1 MTPDDYLGPEAAS
14 RLVIDAMLTAS
25 GWVVQ
30 DFKMIALGVARGVAV
45 REYPMAAGHG
55 TADYLLF
62 VDGGAVGVV
71 EAKKAG
77 TTLIGVEWQS
87 NKYGTG
93 IPDKL
98 EVRCSPLPF
107 LYESTG
113 VETRFTCRLDP
124 EPASRPMF
132 SFHRPETLAG
142 WLDEWTE
149 NPHSATLR
157 QRLINKLAPL
167 PAETPWLWDAQQRA
181 IRNLE
186 SSMQLFKPRALI
198 QMATGSGK
206 TYTAAN
212 VAYRLIKDAGAKRI
226 LFLVDRSNL
235 GTQTLKEFQ
244 HFTTPDDGRKFSE
257 LYNLQQLTSNTIDPV
272 AKVTIS
278 TIQRLYSI
286 MRGEEDLDPEVDE
299 RGSFD
304 IEPSRPVEVSY
315 ASALPVEFYDVIIID
330 ECHRSIFGVWRQVLE
345 YFDAF
350 QIGLTATPGAQAFGY
365 FNQNLV
371 MEYPRE
377 QAVADGVNVDFDVY
391 RIRTEITEQGST
403 VEAGY
408 FGKFRD
414 RETRAV
420 RMQKLDQDFDYEAT
434 TVGTSVISLD
444 QIRTIVQTFKE
455 KLPEI
460 FPKRGEVPKTL
471 VFARSDAHA
480 DDIVQVVRE
489 EFGKGNDF
497 AVKITSKAGHAAQL
511 LSDFRNTYNP
521 RVAVTVD
528 MIATG
533 TDVPAVEC
541 LLFMRIV
548 KSRNYFEQMKGR
560 GSRIIGRDD
569 LQARTPSADVK
580 DRFVIV
586 DAVGATETDL
596 NENQPLERRITVP
609 LDKLLMRVATGAYD
623 DDDVSSIASR
633 LARLSTQ
640 LTEPE
645 QKRIEDI
652 AGAPI
657 LEVIHGLV
665 AAIDPDVRLEAAQA
679 ATGQDDP
686 GPEAVALATKQL
698 LAAAVKPIADNPK
711 LREELVAIRQAHD
724 QFIDEISVDVVL
736 SAEYSLE
743 ATEKARHTVESWEQ
757 FIRDHR
763 DDITALQI
771 LYNQPYGSKDLNFR
785 EIKELAQAIERPPHN
800 WTPDRL
806 WDAYGAV
813 QADKV
818 RGTGQRLLT
827 DLVSLVRH
835 ALDPDGE
842 LVPFPEIVAE
852 RYSAWIEEQAA
863 VGRIF
868 TDDQRV
874 WLDRIRDHIA
884 ASLRITPEDFEYAP
898 FNQYGGLGGAYA
910 ALGDDLEAVMNE
922 LNEALVS

>member
-30 DFKMIALGVARGVAV
+30 DFKKIALGVARGVAV

-142 WLDEWTE
+142 GLDEWSHD
-149 NPHSATLR
+149 PQSATLR
-157 QRLINKLAPL
+157 QRLVHQLDPL

-299 RGSFD
+299 HGSFE

-391 RIRTEITEQGST
+391 RIRTEIAEHGST

-420 RMQKLDQDFDYEAT
+420 RMEKLDKDFDYEAT
-434 TVGTSVISLD
+434 SVGTSVIAVD
-444 QIRTIVQTFKE
+444 QIRTIIQTFKE

-460 FPKRGEVPKTL
+460 FPKRNEVPKTL

-497 AVKITSKAGHAAQL
+497 AVKITSKAGHTAQL

-596 NENQPLERRITVP
+596 NENQPLERRITVS
-609 LDKLLMRVATGAYD
+609 LEKLLMRVATGAFD

-633 LARLSTQ
+633 LARLNTQ
-640 LTEPE
+640 LTTSELQRVE
-645 QKRIEDI
+645 EI
-652 AGAPI
+652 AGSP
-657 LEVIHGLV
+657 LHDMIHGLV
-665 AAIDPDVRLEAAQA
+665 DAIDPDVRLEAAQA
-679 ATGQDDP
+679 ATGLDDP

-698 LAAAVKPIADNPK
+698 LSAAVKPIADNPN

-736 SAEYSLE
+736 SAEYSIE
-743 ATEKARHTVESWEQ
+743 ATESARHTVESWQQ

-852 RYSAWIEEQAA
+852 RYSTWLEEQAA
-863 VGRIF
+863 VGRVF
-868 TDDQRV
+868 TDDQRA

-884 ASLRITPEDFEYAP
+884 ASLQITPEDFEYAP
-898 FNQYGGLGGAYA
+898 FNQHGGLGAAYA
-910 ALGDDLEAVMNE
+910 ALGDDLDGVLTE
-922 LNEALVS
+922 LNEVLVS

>member
-1 MTPDDYLGPEAAS
+1 MTPDNYLGPEAAS
-14 RLVIDAMLTAS
+14 RLMIDAMLTAS

-30 DFKMIALGVARGVAV
+30 DFKKIALGVARGVAV
-45 REYPMAAGHG
+45 REYPMAKGHG

-71 EAKKAG
+71 EAKKKG
-77 TTLIGVEWQS
+77 TPLIGVEWQS

-93 IPDKL
+93 VPDKL

-113 VETRFTCRLDP
+113 IETRFTSRLDP
-124 EPASRPMF
+124 EPASRSVF
-132 SFHRPETLAG
+132 SFHRPETMAG
-142 WLDEWTE
+142 WLDDWDQD
-149 NPHSATLR
+149 PHAASLR
-157 QRLINKLAPL
+157 QRLVHQLDPL
-167 PAETPWLWDAQQRA
+167 PANTPWLWDAQQQA

-186 SSMQLFKPRALI
+186 MSMQLFKPRALI

-212 VAYRLIKDAGAKRI
+212 IAYRLIKEAGAQRI

-257 LYNLQQLTSNTIDPV
+257 LYNLQQLTSSTIDPV
-272 AKVTIS
+272 AKVTIT

-286 MRGEEDLDPEVDE
+286 MRGEPLDAEAE
-299 RGSFD
+299 EHGGFA
-304 IEPSRPVEVSY
+304 IEPSHPIEVSY
-315 ASALPVEFYDVIIID
+315 DSALPVEFYDVIIID
-330 ECHRSIFGVWRQVLE
+330 ECHRSIYGVWRQVLE

-391 RIRTEITEQGST
+391 RIRTEITEHGSR

-420 RMQKLDQDFDYEAT
+420 RMEKLDQDFDYEAT
-434 TVGTSVISLD
+434 KVGTSVISLD
-444 QIRTIVQTFKE
+444 QIRTIIQTFKE

-460 FPKRGEVPKTL
+460 FPMRGEVPKTL
-471 VFARSDAHA
+471 IFARSDAHA

-560 GSRIIGRDD
+560 GSRIIGQDD
-569 LQARTPSADVK
+569 LQARTPSAGVK

-596 NENQPLERRITVP
+596 NENQPLERRITVS

-623 DDDVSSIASR
+623 DDDVSSVASR
-633 LARLSTQ
+633 LARLNTQ
-640 LTEPE
+640 LTPSE
-645 QKRIEDI
+645 QQRLDEI
-652 AGAPI
+652 AGTPMVD
-657 LEVIHGLV
+657 LIHGLV

-679 ATGQDDP
+679 ATGLDDP
-686 GPEAVALATKQL
+686 GPEAVALASKQL
-698 LAAAVKPIADNPK
+698 LGAAVKPIADNPK
-711 LREELVAIRQAHD
+711 LREELVAVRQAHD

-743 ATEKARHTVESWEQ
+743 ATEKARHTIESWEQ

-785 EIKELAQAIERPPHN
+785 EIKELAQAIERPPN
-800 WTPDRL
+800 LWTPDRL

-852 RYSAWIEEQAA
+852 RYTAWLEEQAA
-863 VGRIF
+863 VGRVF
-868 TDDQRV
+868 TNEQRA

-884 ASLRITPEDFEYAP
+884 ASLRITPEDFDYAP
-898 FNQYGGLGGAYA
+898 FNQHGGLGAAYE
-910 ALGDDLEAVMNE
+910 ALGDDLNLVLDE
-922 LNEALVS
+922 LNEVLVS